1 MKKLILNAI
10 LLATIFAGNISCSND
25 DDASSTPTPIVFP
38 EENPL
43 KTYITKT
50 EFSTT
55 TNYVNSGNYEFGMRF
70 KPTVNGTINKLFVKI
85 PDAQT
90 NVRITIWDVSEGII
104 YRTEKIASVTADVM
118 ASKSISPLALKKGKE
133 YMITYNSNDWYN
145 RKKADSS
152 PATYPIT
159 AGNISITGYGW
170 VSGTA
175 QTYPTNFETT
185 YYAGDLSFAFQPTL

>member
-10 LLATIFAGNISCSND
+10 LLATLFTGSISCSND
-25 DDASSTPTPIVFP
+25 DDSTTPAPVVFP

-43 KTYITKT
+43 QKYVTTT
-50 EFSTT
+50 GFNTT
-55 TNYVNSGNYEFGMRF
+55 TNFINSGNYEFGIRF
-70 KPTVNGTINKLFVKI
+70 KPTVNGKINKIFVKI

-90 NVRITIWDVSEGII
+90 DVRVTIWDVSEGII
-104 YRTEKIASVTADVM
+104 YRTEKIASVTADVT
-118 ASKSISPLALKKGKE
+118 ASKSISPLSLKKDKE
-133 YMITYNSNDWYN
+133 YMITYNTNDWYKRN
-145 RKKADSS
+145 KADNSA
-152 PATYPIT
+152 ATYPIT

-170 VSGTA
+170 VSGTG

>member
-10 LLATIFAGNISCSND
+10 LLATIFAGNVSCSND
-25 DDASSTPTPIVFP
+25 DNASTPAPVVFA

-43 KTYITKT
+43 QKYITT
-50 EFSTT
+50 SGFSTT
-55 TNYVNSGNYEFGMRF
+55 SNAVNAGNYEFGIRF
-70 KPTVNGTINKLFVKI
+70 KPTVNGKINKIFVKI

-90 NVRITIWDVSEGII
+90 NVRVTIWDVSEGII
-104 YRTEKIASVTADVM
+104 YRTEKIAAVTADVM
-118 ASKSISPLALKKGKE
+118 ASKSISPLSLKKDKE
-133 YMITYNSNDWYN
+133 YMITFNTNDWY
-145 RKKADSS
+145 RKSKADNS
-152 PATYPIT
+152 ATTYPIT